1 MIDRDSYSN
10 NYFSIV
16 HYKNTISKEN
26 KMDNFY
32 NLIHRT
38 LKQEANEPS
47 IAYTEN
53 GAAGYSTT
61 KSALLDMSFKLSSYR
76 NAAGDI
82 YPNVLHAY
90 KEDPELTL
98 KFLFFA
104 RDILQGAGERKFF
117 RSAIRCLAI
126 DHKFPAHLVKYI
138 PEYGRWDDIF
148 VLRGTPLEKEMLTV
162 VAMQFTKDL
171 DNALHN
177 KSISLLAKWLPSIN
191 TSSAET
197 RELAQYFAKIFHLTP
212 RQYRKSLSALRARI
226 DVVERKMCE
235 QKWDKIKYDAVP
247 SKANALYKNAFLAHD
262 YERRVA
268 FLSDVVS
275 GKKDIKAGTLFP
287 HDIAAKYMRGGWG
300 YSIGSVDVTLEE
312 LWKHLPNIDM
322 PESTI
327 VVADG
332 SGSMTSRVGNTSVS
346 ALAIANAL
354 AIYFGERGKGDYAN
368 KYITFSERPQY
379 VDFSRCKTLRDKL
392 AVALQHNE
400 IASTNIEAV
409 FNLILN
415 TAINNNLRAD
425 ELPAN
430 ILIISDMEFNSAT
443 TSRGKTLFGG
453 IARKYTQYGYKL
465 PKLIF
470 WNVMSRTNVIPVNQN
485 ENGVVLVSGFSPNIM
500 KMVMNGET
508 DPYKSLV
515 KTLRSERYSKI
526 TLKA

>member
-1 MIDRDSYSN
+1 
-10 NYFSIV
+10 
-16 HYKNTISKEN
+16 
-26 KMDNFY
+26 MDNFY
-32 NLIHRT
+32 NLIHQT
-38 LKQEANEPS
+38 LKQKSNEPS

-61 KSALLDMSFKLSSYR
+61 KSALLDMNFKLSSYR
-76 NAAGDI
+76 NAAEDI
-82 YPNVLHAY
+82 YFDVLRAY

-104 RDILQGAGERKFF
+104 RDILQGAGERDFF
-117 RSAIRCLAI
+117 REAIRTLAL
-126 DHKFPAHLVKYI
+126 DGHFPAHLVKLI
-138 PEYGRWDDIF
+138 PEYGRWDDVF
-148 VLRGTPLEKEMLTV
+148 VLRGTPLENEMLKV
-162 VAMQFTKDL
+162 VHDQFVADMENYIGK
-171 DNALHN
+171 
-177 KSISLLAKWLPSIN
+177 KSFSLLAKWMPSVN
-191 TSSAET
+191 TSNKDT
-197 RELAQYFAKIFHLTP
+197 CKLGYWFAKKLGITP
-212 RQYRKSLSALRARI
+212 RQYRKTLASMRARL
-226 DVVERKMCE
+226 VVIEPQMCAN
-235 QKWDKIKYDAVP
+235 KWDAIKYENVP
-247 SKANALYKNAFLAHD
+247 SRANALYKNAFLAHD

-268 FLSDVVS
+268 FLNDVVS

-287 HDIAAKYMRGGWG
+287 HDIVAKYLRGGS
-300 YSIGSVDVTLEE
+300 SIRDVDITLEE

-332 SGSMTSRVGNTSVS
+332 SGSMTFRIDNTSVS

-354 AIYFGERGKGDYAN
+354 AIYFGERGKGEYAN
-368 KYITFSERPQY
+368 KYITFSERPRY
-379 VDFSRCKTLRDKL
+379 VNFSRCKTLRDKL
-392 AVALQHNE
+392 AVALQYNE
-400 IASTNIEAV
+400 IATTNIEAV

-415 TAINNNLRAD
+415 TAIDNNLRAD

-430 ILIISDMEFNSAT
+430 ILIISDMGFNSAT
-443 TSRGKTLFGG
+443 TTHGKTLFGG
-453 IARKYTQYGYKL
+453 IASRYAQYGYKL

-470 WNVMSRTNVIPVNQN
+470 WNVMARRNVIPVNQN

>member
-1 MIDRDSYSN
+1 
-10 NYFSIV
+10 
-16 HYKNTISKEN
+16 
-26 KMDNFY
+26 MDNFY
-32 NLIHRT
+32 NLMHQT
-38 LKQEANEPS
+38 LKQKSNEPS

-82 YPNVLHAY
+82 SPDVLRAY
-90 KEDPELTL
+90 KEDPELAL

-117 RSAIRCLAI
+117 RSAIRALAI
-126 DHKFPAHLVKYI
+126 EHKFPAHLVKYI

-148 VLRGTPLEKEMLTV
+148 VLRGTPLENEMLKV
-162 VAMQFTKDL
+162 VRAQFVQDMENFT
-171 DNALHN
+171 N
-177 KSISLLAKWLPSIN
+177 KKSFSLLAKWMPSVN
-191 TSSAET
+191 TSNKDT
-197 RELAQYFAKIFHLTP
+197 CKLGYWFAAKLGITP
-212 RQYRKSLSALRARI
+212 RQYRKTLAAMRARLAI
-226 DVVERKMCE
+226 VEPQMCAN
-235 QKWDKIKYDAVP
+235 KWDKIKYDAVP

-268 FLSDVVS
+268 FLNDVVS

-287 HDIAAKYMRGGWG
+287 HDIVAKYLRGGR
-300 YSIGSVDVTLEE
+300 SIHDVDITLEE

-332 SGSMTSRVGNTSVS
+332 SGSMTSCVGNTSVS

-354 AIYFGERGKGDYAN
+354 AIYFGERGKGNYAN
-368 KYITFSERPQY
+368 KYITFSERPRY

-392 AVALQHNE
+392 AVALRYNE
-400 IASTNIEAV
+400 IASTDIEAV

-430 ILIISDMEFNSAT
+430 VLIISDMEFNAAT
-443 TSRGKTLFGG
+443 TNHGKTLFGG
-453 IARKYTQYGYKL
+453 IARKYAQYGYKL

-515 KTLRSERYSKI
+515 KTLKGERYSKI

>member
-1 MIDRDSYSN
+1 
-10 NYFSIV
+10 
-16 HYKNTISKEN
+16 
-26 KMDNFY
+26 MDNFY
-32 NLIHRT
+32 NLMHRT

-82 YPNVLHAY
+82 YPDVLHAY
-90 KEDPELTL
+90 KEDAELTL

-117 RSAIRCLAI
+117 RSAIRALAI
-126 DHKFPAHLVKYI
+126 GHKFPAHLVKYI
-138 PEYGRWDDIF
+138 PEYGRWDDVF
-148 VLRGTPLEKEMLTV
+148 VLRGTPLENEMLKV
-162 VAMQFTKDL
+162 VRAQFIQDL
-171 DNALHN
+171 ENFTN
-177 KSISLLAKWLPSIN
+177 KKSFSLLAKWMPSVN
-191 TSSAET
+191 TSSKDT
-197 RELAQYFAKIFHLTP
+197 CKLGYWFAANFGITP
-212 RQYRKSLSALRARI
+212 RQYRKTLVAMRARLA
-226 DVVERKMCE
+226 VVEPQMCAN
-235 QKWDKIKYDAVP
+235 KWGEIKYDAVP

-268 FLSDVVS
+268 FLNDVVS

-287 HDIAAKYMRGGWG
+287 HDIAAKYMSGSWNL
-300 YSIGSVDVTLEE
+300 SVGSVDVTLEE

-332 SGSMTSRVGNTSVS
+332 SGSMTARVGNTSIS

-368 KYITFSERPQY
+368 KYITFSRHPQY
-379 VDFSRCKTLRDKL
+379 VDFSHCKTLRDKL

-400 IASTNIEAV
+400 IASTDIEAV

-415 TAINNNLRAD
+415 TAVNNNLRAD

-430 ILIISDMEFNSAT
+430 VLIISDMEFNEAT
-443 TSRGKTLFGG
+443 TTHGKTLFGG
-453 IARKYTQYGYKL
+453 IARKYSRYGYKL

-485 ENGVVLVSGFSPNIM
+485 ENGVVLISGFSPNIM

-515 KTLRSERYSKI
+515 KTLKGERYSKI

>member
-1 MIDRDSYSN
+1 
-10 NYFSIV
+10 
-16 HYKNTISKEN
+16 
-26 KMDNFY
+26 MDNFY
-32 NLIHRT
+32 NLINQT
-38 LKQEANEPS
+38 LNNRKNGSP

-61 KSALLDMSFKLSSYR
+61 RSALLDMNFKLASYR
-76 NAAGDI
+76 NAAGSI
-82 YPNVLHAY
+82 YPDVLHAY
-90 KEDPELTL
+90 KEDAELTL

-117 RSAIRCLAI
+117 REAIRGLAI
-126 DHKFPAHLVKYI
+126 DRKFPAHLVKYI

-177 KSISLLAKWLPSIN
+177 KNISLLAKWLPSIN

-212 RQYRKSLSALRARI
+212 RQYRKSLAALRARI
-226 DVVERKMCE
+226 DVVETKMCG

-287 HDIAAKYMRGGWG
+287 HDIAAKYMHRGWNVGN
-300 YSIGSVDVTLEE
+300 VDITLEE
-312 LWKHLPNIDM
+312 LWKRLPNIDM

-332 SGSMTSRVGNTSVS
+332 SGSMTCYVGNTSIS

-354 AIYFGERGKGDYAN
+354 AIYFGERGKGNYAN

-392 AVALQHNE
+392 AVALRHNE
-400 IASTNIEAV
+400 IASTDIEAV

-443 TSRGKTLFGG
+443 TSRGKTLFEG
-453 IARKYTQYGYKL
+453 IARKYAQYGYKL

-470 WNVMSRTNVIPVNQN
+470 WNVTSRTNVIPVNQN

-500 KMVMNGET
+500 KMVMNGEI

-515 KTLRSERYSKI
+515 KTLKGERYSKI
-526 TLKA
+526 TLQA

>member
-1 MIDRDSYSN
+1 
-10 NYFSIV
+10 
-16 HYKNTISKEN
+16 
-26 KMDNFY
+26 MDNFY
-32 NLIHRT
+32 NLMHQN
-38 LKQEANEPS
+38 LKQEANEPY

-61 KSALLDMSFKLSSYR
+61 KSALLDMNFKLSSYR
-76 NAAGDI
+76 NATGDI
-82 YPNVLHAY
+82 YPDVSHAY
-90 KEDPELTL
+90 KEDAELTL

-104 RDILQGAGERKFF
+104 RDILQGAGERQFF
-117 RSAIRCLAI
+117 RSAIRYLAI
-126 DHKFPAHLVKYI
+126 EHKFPAHLVKYI

-162 VAMQFTKDL
+162 VTAQLIKDL

-177 KSISLLAKWLPSIN
+177 KSVSLLAKWLPSIN

-197 RELAQYFAKIFHLTP
+197 RELAQYFAKTFHLTP

-226 DVVERKMCE
+226 DVVERKMCAN
-235 QKWDKIKYDAVP
+235 KWDKIKYENVP
-247 SKANALYKNAFLAHD
+247 SRANALYKDAFLAHD
-262 YERRVA
+262 YERRIA

-287 HDIAAKYMRGGWG
+287 HDIAAKYMCSGGVWG
-300 YSIGSVDVTLEE
+300 YSIGSVDVTFEE

-354 AIYFGERGKGDYAN
+354 AIYFGERGKGEYKN
-368 KYITFSERPQY
+368 KYITFSERPRY
-379 VDFSRCKTLRDKL
+379 VNFSRCKTLRDKL
-392 AVALQHNE
+392 AVALQYNE

-409 FNLILN
+409 FDLILN

-430 ILIISDMEFNSAT
+430 ILIISDMEFNEAT

-453 IARKYTQYGYKL
+453 IARKYAQYGYKL

-515 KTLRSERYSKI
+515 KTLKGERYSKI

>member
-1 MIDRDSYSN
+1 
-10 NYFSIV
+10 
-16 HYKNTISKEN
+16 
-26 KMDNFY
+26 MDNFY
-32 NLIHRT
+32 NLMHQT
-38 LKQEANEPS
+38 LKQKSNEPS

-61 KSALLDMSFKLSSYR
+61 KSALLDMNFKLSSYR

-82 YPNVLHAY
+82 YPDVLHAY
-90 KEDPELTL
+90 KEDAELTL

-104 RDILQGAGERKFF
+104 RDILQGAGERQFF
-117 RSAIRCLAI
+117 RSAIRYLAI
-126 DHKFPAHLVKYI
+126 EHKFPAHLVKYI
-138 PEYGRWDDIF
+138 PEYGRWDDVF
-148 VLRGTPLEKEMLTV
+148 VLRGTPLENEMLNV
-162 VAMQFTKDL
+162 VRVQFIQDME
-171 DNALHN
+171 NFIN
-177 KSISLLAKWLPSIN
+177 KKSFSLLAKWMPSVN
-191 TSSAET
+191 TSNKDT
-197 RELAQYFAKIFHLTP
+197 CKLGYWFAANLGITP
-212 RQYRKSLSALRARI
+212 RQYRKTLVAMRARLA
-226 DVVERKMCE
+226 VVEPQMCAN
-235 QKWDKIKYDAVP
+235 KWDKIKYENVP
-247 SKANALYKNAFLAHD
+247 SRANALYKNAFLAHD

-268 FLSDVVS
+268 FLNDVVS
-275 GKKDIKAGTLFP
+275 GKKDIKAGALFP
-287 HDIAAKYMRGGWG
+287 HDIVSKYIRGDW
-300 YSIGSVDVTLEE
+300 SVDSVDITLEE
-312 LWKHLPNIDM
+312 LWKHLSNIDM

-332 SGSMTSRVGNTSVS
+332 SGSMTARVGNTSIS

-354 AIYFGERGKGDYAN
+354 AIYFGERGKGEYKN
-368 KYITFSERPQY
+368 KYITFSERPRY
-379 VDFSRCKTLRDKL
+379 VNFSRCKTLRDKL
-392 AVALQHNE
+392 AVALQYDE
-400 IASTNIEAV
+400 IASTDIEAV

-430 ILIISDMEFNSAT
+430 VLIISDMEFNAAT
-443 TSRGKTLFGG
+443 VDHGKTLFGG
-453 IARKYTQYGYKL
+453 IARKYAQYGYKL

-515 KTLRSERYSKI
+515 KTLKGERYSNI

>member
-1 MIDRDSYSN
+1 
-10 NYFSIV
+10 
-16 HYKNTISKEN
+16 
-26 KMDNFY
+26 MDNFY
-32 NLIHRT
+32 NLIHQT
-38 LKQEANEPS
+38 LKQKSNEPS

-61 KSALLDMSFKLSSYR
+61 KSALLDMNFKLSSYR

-82 YPNVLHAY
+82 YPDVLHAY
-90 KEDPELTL
+90 KEDAELTL

-126 DHKFPAHLVKYI
+126 EHKFPAHLVKYI

-148 VLRGTPLEKEMLTV
+148 VLRGTPLEKEMLAV
-162 VAMQFTKDL
+162 VTAQLTKDL

-177 KSISLLAKWLPSIN
+177 KSVSLLAKWLPSIN

-197 RELAQYFAKIFHLTP
+197 RELAQYFAKTFHLTP

-226 DVVERKMCE
+226 DVVERKMCWN
-235 QKWDKIKYDAVP
+235 QWDEIKYDAVP

-268 FLSDVVS
+268 FLNDVVS

-287 HDIAAKYMRGGWG
+287 HDIVAKYLRDGW
-300 YSIGSVDVTLEE
+300 SIRDVDITLEE
-312 LWKHLPNIDM
+312 LWKHLPNINM

-332 SGSMTSRVGNTSVS
+332 SGSMTSCVGNTSVS

-368 KYITFSERPQY
+368 KYITFSRHPQY
-379 VDFSRCKTLRDKL
+379 VDFSHRKTLRDKL
-392 AVALQHNE
+392 AVALKYDE

-415 TAINNNLRAD
+415 TAINNNLDAD

-443 TSRGKTLFGG
+443 TNREKTLFGG
-453 IARKYTQYGYKL
+453 IARKYAQYGYKL

-485 ENGVVLVSGFSPNIM
+485 KNGVVLLSGFSPNIM
-500 KMVMNGET
+500 KMVMNGEI
-508 DPYKSLV
+508 DPYKNLV

>member
-1 MIDRDSYSN
+1 MLKD
-10 NYFSIV
+10 
-16 HYKNTISKEN
+16 TISKEN
-26 KMDNFY
+26 KVDNFY
-32 NLIHRT
+32 NLMHKT
-38 LKQEANEPS
+38 LKQEASEPS

-76 NAAGDI
+76 NAEGDI
-82 YPNVLHAY
+82 YPDVLRAY
-90 KEDPELTL
+90 KEDPELAL

-117 RSAIRCLAI
+117 RSAIRALAI
-126 DHKFPAHLVKYI
+126 EHKFPAHLVKYI
-138 PEYGRWDDIF
+138 PEYGRWDDVF
-148 VLRGTPLEKEMLTV
+148 VLRGTPLENEMLNV
-162 VAMQFTKDL
+162 VRAQFVQDME
-171 DNALHN
+171 NFIN
-177 KSISLLAKWLPSIN
+177 KKSFSLLAKWMPSVN
-191 TSSAET
+191 TSSKDT
-197 RELAQYFAKIFHLTP
+197 CKIGYWLAAKLGISP
-212 RQYRKSLSALRARI
+212 RQYRKTLVAMRARLA
-226 DVVERKMCE
+226 VVEPQMCAN
-235 QKWDKIKYDAVP
+235 KWGEIKYDAVP

-268 FLSDVVS
+268 FLNDVVS

-287 HDIAAKYMRGGWG
+287 HDIAAKYMSGSWNL
-300 YSIGSVDVTLEE
+300 SVGSVDVTLEE

-354 AIYFGERGKGDYAN
+354 AIYFGERGKGEYAN
-368 KYITFSERPQY
+368 KYITFSERPRY
-379 VDFSRCKTLRDKL
+379 VNFSRCKTLRDKL
-392 AVALQHNE
+392 AVALQYNE
-400 IASTNIEAV
+400 IASTDIEAV

-415 TAINNNLRAD
+415 TAVNNNLRAD

-430 ILIISDMEFNSAT
+430 VLIISDMEFNSAT
-443 TSRGKTLFGG
+443 TTHGKTLFGG
-453 IARKYTQYGYKL
+453 IARKYAQYGYKL

-470 WNVMSRTNVIPVNQN
+470 WNVMSRTNVVPVNQN

-508 DPYKSLV
+508 DPYKTLV
-515 KTLRSERYSKI
+515 KTLKGERYSNI

>member
-1 MIDRDSYSN
+1 
-10 NYFSIV
+10 
-16 HYKNTISKEN
+16 
-26 KMDNFY
+26 MDNFY
-32 NLIHRT
+32 NLMHQT

-82 YPNVLHAY
+82 YPDVLHAY
-90 KEDPELTL
+90 KEDAELTL

-126 DHKFPAHLVKYI
+126 EHKFPARLVKYI

-148 VLRGTPLEKEMLTV
+148 VLRGTPLENVMLNV
-162 VAMQFTKDL
+162 VREQFIQDM
-171 DNALHN
+171 DNFIN
-177 KSISLLAKWLPSIN
+177 KKSFSLLAKWMPSIN
-191 TSSAET
+191 TSNKDT
-197 RELAQYFAKIFHLTP
+197 CKVGYWLAAKLGISP
-212 RQYRKSLSALRARI
+212 RQYRKGLSAMRARLA
-226 DVVERKMCE
+226 VVEPQMCAN
-235 QKWDKIKYDAVP
+235 KWDKIKYEAVP

-268 FLSDVVS
+268 FLNDVVS
-275 GKKDIKAGTLFP
+275 GKKDIKTGTLFP
-287 HDIAAKYMRGGWG
+287 HDIVSKYMHGGW
-300 YSIGSVDVTLEE
+300 SVGNVDITLEE

-332 SGSMTSRVGNTSVS
+332 SGSMISRVGNTSIS

-354 AIYFGERGKGDYAN
+354 AIYFGERGRGKYAN

-379 VDFSRCKTLRDKL
+379 VDFSRCKTLRDKI

-415 TAINNNLRAD
+415 TAINNKLRAD
-425 ELPAN
+425 ELPEN

-443 TSRGKTLFGG
+443 TNRGKTLFGG
-453 IARKYTQYGYKL
+453 IARKYAQYGYKL
-465 PKLIF
+465 LKLIF
-470 WNVMSRTNVIPVNQN
+470 WNVMSRTNVIPINQN

-515 KTLRSERYSKI
+515 KTLKSERYSKI
-526 TLKA
+526 TLQA

>member
-1 MIDRDSYSN
+1 
-10 NYFSIV
+10 
-16 HYKNTISKEN
+16 
-26 KMDNFY
+26 MDNFY
-32 NLIHRT
+32 NLIHQT
-38 LKQEANEPS
+38 LKQKTNEPS
-47 IAYTEN
+47 VAYTEN
-53 GAAGYSTT
+53 GATGYSTT
-61 KSALLDMSFKLSSYR
+61 KSALLDMNFKLSSYR

-82 YPNVLHAY
+82 YFDVLHAY

-117 RSAIRCLAI
+117 RFAIRCLAI
-126 DHKFPAHLVKYI
+126 NRKFPAHLVKYI

-162 VAMQFTKDL
+162 VAAQFTKDL

-197 RELAQYFAKIFHLTP
+197 RELAQYFAKTFHLTP

-226 DVVERKMCE
+226 DVVERKMCWN
-235 QKWDKIKYDAVP
+235 KWDEIKYENVP
-247 SKANALYKNAFLAHD
+247 SRANALYKDAFLAHD

-268 FLSDVVS
+268 FLNDVVS

-287 HDIAAKYMRGGWG
+287 HDIAAKYMHGGWN
-300 YSIGSVDVTLEE
+300 IGNVDITLEE

-332 SGSMTSRVGNTSVS
+332 SGSMTSSVGNTSVS

-354 AIYFGERGKGDYAN
+354 AIYFGERGKGEYKN
-368 KYITFSERPQY
+368 KYITFSERPRY
-379 VDFSRCKTLRDKL
+379 VNFSRCKTLRDKL
-392 AVALQHNE
+392 AVALQYDE
-400 IASTNIEAV
+400 IASTDIEAV

-430 ILIISDMEFNSAT
+430 VLIISDMEFNSAT
-443 TSRGKTLFGG
+443 TTHGKTLFDG
-453 IARKYTQYGYKL
+453 IARKYAQYGYKL

-508 DPYKSLV
+508 DPYKNLV